1 MIDNDGPVAN
11 VNVVE
16 IDSGGMGKTA
26 MDKTSY
32 NRILP
37 SILMDKGLFPQRD
50 KNMALK
56 EKNVTMFFMVK
67 KTIIFD
73 SSLIYGVQTRHTN

>member
-16 IDSGGMGKTA
+16 IDSGEMGKTA

-37 SILMDKGLFPQRD
+37 GILMDKGLFPQRD
-50 KNMALK
+50 KNMTLK
-56 EKNVTMFFMVK
+56 EKM
-67 KTIIFD
+67 
-73 SSLIYGVQTRHTN
+73 

>member
-56 EKNVTMFFMVK
+56 EKKCDYVFHGK
-67 KTIIFD
+67 KNDYI
-73 SSLIYGVQTRHTN
+73 